1 MAIKKSIQ
9 PEVVEEEKK
18 EEKKPKLLSYKT
30 TTLLNF
36 REKPNKE
43 AKVLE
48 VLPAGTVI
56 KVESSTAG
64 WAKCVYNDKA
74 GYVME
79 EYIKPAK

>member
-1 MAIKKSIQ
+1 MAIKKSVQ
-9 PEVVEEEKK
+9 PEVVEEKK

-43 AKVLE
+43 ATVLKI
-48 VLPAGTVI
+48 LPAETVI

-64 WAKCVYNDKA
+64 WAKCIYNDEI

>member
-18 EEKKPKLLSYKT
+18 PKLFSYKT

-36 REKPNKE
+36 REKPNRE

-64 WAKCVYNDKA
+64 WAKCVCNDKA

>member
-9 PEVVEEEKK
+9 PEVVEEKK

-36 REKPNKE
+36 REKPSKE
-43 AKVLE
+43 ATVLE
-48 VLPAGTVI
+48 VLPAETVI

-64 WAKCVYNDKA
+64 WAKCFYNDKT